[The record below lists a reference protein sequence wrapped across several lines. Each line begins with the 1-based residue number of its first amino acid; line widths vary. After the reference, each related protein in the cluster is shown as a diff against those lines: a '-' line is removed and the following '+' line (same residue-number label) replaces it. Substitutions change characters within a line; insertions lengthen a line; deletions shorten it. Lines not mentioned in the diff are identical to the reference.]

1 MVDQAT
7 PLQDELPDIIF
18 NQSPMGLARVD
29 HTLTLCR
36 FNPTWAALVSQLSPT
51 QPNPIKIGSKLLS
64 IMPYAEETLLPLFEQ
79 VIADKRSS
87 KGTVRLSNYGITC
100 HWEIVL
106 IPYVDQS
113 GSLTVVFGVIDI
125 TERVLAQQELERR
138 VDARSRE
145 LQALLAVYRQVVSLD
160 TEPLLDLTLKQLQLV
175 VDYTS
180 AAIMTLDTD
189 ELVVQAFR
197 GTGSHQPPPK
207 LRIQLNTIAVAE
219 EIVRTRQPVTIVD
232 IREKSDRVSN
242 FSQQMERYFSDIY
255 QYTWAW
261 MGIPLII
268 RGEVIGILN
277 LFHNQPN
284 YYMPYHADLAL
295 AFAHHVTV
303 AIESDRHYHQVRE
316 LATLTER
323 DRLARSLHD
332 RLAQAL
338 GYINIKASLIDQLL
352 QTQQI
357 VPAQE
362 SLQELKTVVS
372 NTYADVREAI
382 FNLRTK
388 VYGGADFL
396 PMLRDY
402 LAEYETQY
410 NIKTRVSVQNEAVA
424 VFPDQVGT
432 QVIRV
437 IQEALSNVRKHASA
451 SHVDIIFSEIG
462 RKSAWKFV
470 TMATGLIPLRLPKNI
485 GAVLDLTLCGSVLRV
500 WVGLCK

>member
-1 MVDQAT
+1 
-7 PLQDELPDIIF
+7 
-18 NQSPMGLARVD
+18 
-29 HTLTLCR
+29 
-36 FNPTWAALVSQLSPT
+36 
-51 QPNPIKIGSKLLS
+51 
-64 IMPYAEETLLPLFEQ
+64 
-79 VIADKRSS
+79 
-87 KGTVRLSNYGITC
+87 
-100 HWEIVL
+100 
-106 IPYVDQS
+106 
-113 GSLTVVFGVIDI
+113 VIDI
-125 TERVLAQQELERR
+125 TERVLAQKELEQR

-145 LQALLAVYRQVVSLD
+145 LQALLAVYRKVVSLD
-160 TEPLLDLTLKQLQLV
+160 TEPLLDLTLKQLQMV

-180 AAIMTLDTD
+180 AAIMTLDED
-189 ELVVQAFR
+189 ELVMQAFR
-197 GTGSHQPPPK
+197 GTSTHQPPPK
-207 LRIQLNTIAVAE
+207 LRIKLNTIAVAE
-219 EIVRTRQPVTIVD
+219 EIVRSRHPVTIVD
-232 IREKSDRVSN
+232 IREKSERVAN
-242 FSQQMERYFSDIY
+242 FSRQMEKYFADIY
-255 QYTWAW
+255 EYTWAW
-261 MGIPLII
+261 MGVPLII

-338 GYINIKASLIDQLL
+338 GYINIKASLIDHLL
-352 QTQQI
+352 TTEQI
-357 VPAQE
+357 GSAQD
-362 SLQELKTVVS
+362 SLRELKTVVT

-402 LAEYETQY
+402 LAEYESQY
-410 NIKTRVSVQNEAVA
+410 NIKTRVAIDNEDLA

-451 SHVDIIFSEIG
+451 NQVRHHFFRS
-462 RKSAWKFV
+462 RRP
-470 TMATGLIPLRLPKNI
+470 GLSGNL
-485 GAVLDLTLCGSVLRV
+485 
-500 WVGLCK
+500 